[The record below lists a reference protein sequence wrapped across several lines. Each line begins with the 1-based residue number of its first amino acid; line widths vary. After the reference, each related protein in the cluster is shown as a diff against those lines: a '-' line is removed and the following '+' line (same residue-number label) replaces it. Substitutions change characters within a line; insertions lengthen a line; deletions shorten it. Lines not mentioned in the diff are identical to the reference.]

1 MRVRITKMPLDKA
14 AYGKQVDGSLS
25 LQPGAFGGADYTA
38 SDKTFYKGVKD
49 TISAVPRE
57 EANLEAEGGETAFG
71 PISGQSIPDHLKIR
85 GKRHHEGGV
94 PLNLP
99 DDTFIFSDTASLR
112 INDPSVLAM
121 FNKTPKKGGYTPA
134 EIAKP
139 YNINKYKA
147 ILLDPDTS
155 KLERNTAT
163 IMIKNYIMKLGALA
177 IVQESMK
184 GFPQGIPA
192 MAKPYMEAN
201 GISEEDLMPELKEQ
215 ATALAQSVEQGASPQ
230 MPQEQNPMAAQ
241 EMQQMNPEQAM
252 QDQQMMMNQGQG
264 QPAYPQQ
271 MPSGA
276 PVAMPQGDMSQM
288 APEGMM
294 QYGGM
299 SSLRRAEEGGSD
311 DMEVPPELESEC
323 YEEASWPGGPK
334 KRKKSCRELIEAWNK
349 RKKRQDA
356 VGRFLMN
363 AGQTAVELGLVGG
376 AAIGSGYLAPKE
388 SGWGRMMRTVGN
400 KIGDFFQ
407 EDGGAIG
414 YNDSM
419 RNLRKADQGMEQ
431 QPSEEEM
438 MIMQQQQQQ
447 QQGGQDQQMM
457 QIMQQVAQA
466 LQQGAQ
472 PEELT
477 VELLQGQVPP
487 EAIMQIFV
495 ELGIPEEQV
504 QQLVMSAMQQM
515 QGGQEPAPMAMYG
528 MSMGGY
534 DFPYDPNQMAYGGVP
549 KFSLAGV
556 VTDPGDRKVSKQEWG
571 SKKYENYKL
580 DPNNSRRK
588 TDQTT
593 GRVTGYS
600 DYKKPHAN
608 SGSGTGPFKGS
619 LCEDM
624 KTEGRT
630 HYGKTAAQVVK
641 YAFKHHY
648 VLDANGVATDEVLP
662 KWAKVNAAEIAKLQ
676 GCEVKGEIIEKD
688 AIIYDEEGK
697 KCICLGKD
705 GKPILD
711 ASGAEI
717 PTGTDPT
724 TGECIQDDP
733 KCHEPE
739 ELLCRCVDPNTGEVK
754 EFPIEKIEECVC
766 QDGSKGQISRGDSPH
781 WSVPATTNVLRNA
794 LMQVNPASSNVVL
807 PGRAQIQG
815 AYEEYQTKVDQ
826 GLAANQS
833 LQTAIM
839 TGMAGSTGTKQSQMK
854 DLLGKSLRASMDAVA
869 GVQSRNVDRQRETNT
884 QSAAIDN
891 SNMLTKAQFIGQGL
905 ESQKNRK
912 DVRTSNVNKRTF
924 NTMGAVMEADT
935 EMGRRQNMNVTTP
948 QYASEYDYGFITP
961 TGVEKPLTGANG
973 ATMDDRIQYYLA
985 KTGDYQKAFDMAYK
999 EARLNKTA
1007 NGGELTFKKG
1017 GYYLGESAYPF
1028 I

>member
-71 PISGQSIPDHLKIR
+71 PISGQSIPDHVKIR

-99 DDTFIFSDTASLR
+99 DDTFIFSDTASLK

-201 GISEEDLMPELKEQ
+201 GITEEDLIPELKEQ
-215 ATALAQSVEQGASPQ
+215 ADALTQSVEQGANPQ

-299 SSLRRAEEGGSD
+299 NTLRRANE
-311 DMEVPPELESEC
+311 
-323 YEEASWPGGPK
+323 
-334 KRKKSCRELIEAWNK
+334 
-349 RKKRQDA
+349 
-356 VGRFLMN
+356 
-363 AGQTAVELGLVGG
+363 
-376 AAIGSGYLAPKE
+376 
-388 SGWGRMMRTVGN
+388 
-400 KIGDFFQ
+400 
-407 EDGGAIG
+407 
-414 YNDSM
+414 
-419 RNLRKADQGMEQ
+419 GME
-431 QPSEEEM
+431 
-438 MIMQQQQQQ
+438 
-447 QQGGQDQQMM
+447 QGGQDQQMM
-457 QIMQQVAQA
+457 QIMQKVAQA
-466 LQQGAQ
+466 LQQGAP
-472 PEELT
+472 PEKLT
-477 VELLQGQVPP
+477 AELLQGQIPP

-495 ELGIPEEQV
+495 ELGLPEDQV
-504 QQLVMSAMQQM
+504 EQLVMSTMQQM

-549 KFSLAGV
+549 KFAGPENSQV
-556 VTDPGDRKVSKQEWG
+556 NNTDPGGPDRKVSKQEWG
-571 SKKYENYKL
+571 SKQYDKYTV
-580 DPNNSRRK
+580 DPSNSRRK
-588 TDQTT
+588 TYENR
-593 GRVTGYS
+593 GNVEGYS
-600 DYKKPHAN
+600 DYNKPHAN
-608 SGSGTGPFKGS
+608 AGSGSGPFKGN

-676 GCEVKGEIIEKD
+676 GCEVKGAVTESD

-705 GKPILD
+705 GKAILD
-711 ASGAEI
+711 KNGAEI

-733 KCHEPE
+733 KCHEPPE

-754 EFPIEKIEECVC
+754 EFPIEREEECVC
-766 QDGSKGQISRGDSPH
+766 QDGSRGQVSGGDRPH
-781 WSVPATTNVLRNA
+781 WSVPAQTNVLRNA
-794 LMQVNPASSNVVL
+794 MMNVNPASSNVVL

-833 LQTAIM
+833 LQNAIM
-839 TGMAGSTGTKQSQMK
+839 TGMAGSTGAKQAQMK

-891 SNMLTKAQFIGQGL
+891 SNMLTRAQILGQGL
-905 ESQKNRK
+905 EAQKNRK

-973 ATMDDRIQYYLA
+973 ATLEDRIQYYLA
-985 KTGDYQKAFDMAYK
+985 KTGDYQKAFEMAYK
-999 EARLNKTA
+999 EARIS
-1007 NGGELTFKKG
+1007 KKHG
-1017 GYYLGESAYPF
+1017 GYVMATNVFPF

>member
-376 AAIGSGYLAPKE
+376 AAIGSGYLAKKE
-388 SGWGRMMRTVGN
+388 SPWGKLMRTVGG

-419 RNLRKADQGMEQ
+419 RNLRKANQGMEQ

-438 MIMQQQQQQ
+438 MMMQ

-487 EAIMQIFV
+487 EAIAQIFV
-495 ELGIPEEQV
+495 ELGMPEDQV

-549 KFSLAGV
+549 KFVGTENSQV
-556 VTDPGDRKVSKQEWG
+556 NTDPGGPGNPPDRKVTKQDWG
-571 SKKYENYKL
+571 SKQYENYKL

-588 TDQTT
+588 TLSEESSISGGKLEGTAPGGGSNPNLVADIC
-593 GRVTGYS
+593 S
-600 DYKKPHAN
+600 SMKK
-608 SGSGTGPFKGS
+608 KGS
-619 LCEDM
+619 VY
-624 KTEGRT
+624 
-630 HYGKTAAQVVK
+630 YGQSVDKVIEYALGHLNTPK
-641 YAFKHHY
+641 YA
-648 VLDANGVATDEVLP
+648 AARP
-662 KWAKVNAAEIAKLQ
+662 KIAIQLEACRQ
-676 GCEVKGEIIEKD
+676 KGEMTVKD
-688 AIIYDEEGK
+688 AIIFDEEGK

>member
-99 DDTFIFSDTASLR
+99 DDTFIFSDTASLK

-299 SSLRRAEEGGSD
+299 NSLRRA
-311 DMEVPPELESEC
+311 
-323 YEEASWPGGPK
+323 
-334 KRKKSCRELIEAWNK
+334 N
-349 RKKRQDA
+349 
-356 VGRFLMN
+356 
-363 AGQTAVELGLVGG
+363 
-376 AAIGSGYLAPKE
+376 
-388 SGWGRMMRTVGN
+388 
-400 KIGDFFQ
+400 
-407 EDGGAIG
+407 
-414 YNDSM
+414 
-419 RNLRKADQGMEQ
+419 QGME
-431 QPSEEEM
+431 
-438 MIMQQQQQQ
+438 Q

-487 EAIMQIFV
+487 EAIAQIFV
-495 ELGIPEEQV
+495 ELGMPEDQV
-504 QQLVMSAMQQM
+504 QQLVMGVMQQM
-515 QGGQEPAPMAMYG
+515 QGGQEQDPRQQQMSEEEMMAMQQQDPRQMQQAPMAAYG

-534 DFPYDPNQMAYGGVP
+534 DMPFYDDPNQMAYGGVP
-549 KFSLAGV
+549 KFAGPENSQV
-556 VTDPGDRKVSKQEWG
+556 NTDPGGPDDPIVKKTTDPITDSKRLGTEYGTGKYKPGQRQSGQTYYDVDKQPTIKGRGWTEGTDVEWNYTGGGGGNWNPTRQEAIDQYCKNMG
-571 SKKYENYKL
+571 NPKSKLFYGVDHVKIAEANFGYLKNSKKPEDQAEYLAIVEKL
-580 DPNNSRRK
+580 KNCKAGGKQTKFEFIEEKDGEPPCICLK
-588 TDQTT
+588 TD
-593 GRVTGYS
+593 
-600 DYKKPHAN
+600 
-608 SGSGTGPFKGS
+608 GTPW
-619 LCEDM
+619 
-624 KTEGRT
+624 T
-630 HYGKTAAQVVK
+630 
-641 YAFKHHY
+641 
-648 VLDANGVATDEVLP
+648 DANGNTKEAP
-662 KWAKVNAAEIAKLQ
+662 K
-676 GCEVKGEIIEKD
+676 
-688 AIIYDEEGK
+688 
-697 KCICLGKD
+697 
-705 GKPILD
+705 
-711 ASGAEI
+711 
-717 PTGTDPT
+717 DPT
-724 TGECIQDDP
+724 TGECISNDP
-733 KCHEPE
+733 TCSEPE

-766 QDGSKGQISRGDSPH
+766 QDGSKGQISKGQISRGDRPH

-833 LQTAIM
+833 LQNAIM
-839 TGMAGSTGTKQSQMK
+839 TGMAGSTGAKQSQMK

-891 SNMLTKAQFIGQGL
+891 SNMLARSQFLGQAL

-924 NTMGAVMEADT
+924 NTMGAAMDADAA
-935 EMGRRQNMNVTTP
+935 MRAIQNANVTTP
-948 QYASEYDYGFITP
+948 QYAAEYDYGFISP

-973 ATMDDRIQYYLA
+973 ATMEDRIQYYLA

-999 EARLNKTA
+999 EARLNKTK

>member
-71 PISGQSIPDHLKIR
+71 PISGQSIPDHVKIR

-99 DDTFIFSDTASLR
+99 DDTFIFSDTASLK

-201 GISEEDLMPELKEQ
+201 GITEEDLIPELKEQ
-215 ATALAQSVEQGASPQ
+215 ADALTQSVEQGANPQ

-299 SSLRRAEEGGSD
+299 NTLRRAEEGGSD

-323 YEEASWPGGPK
+323 YEEASWPGGPR
-334 KRKKSCRELIEAWNK
+334 KRKKSCRELIEAWHK
-349 RKKRQDA
+349 RKKRQDK
-356 VGRFLMN
+356 VTRFFMN
-363 AGQTAVELGLVGG
+363 AGQTALELGLAGG
-376 AAIGSGYLAPKE
+376 AALGSGYLAPKE
-388 SGWGRMMRTVGN
+388 SGWGKMMRTVGS

-407 EDGGAIG
+407 EDGGTIG

-419 RNLRKADQGMEQ
+419 RTLRRANEGME
-431 QPSEEEM
+431 
-438 MIMQQQQQQ
+438 
-447 QQGGQDQQMM
+447 QGGQDQQMM
-457 QIMQQVAQA
+457 QIMQKVAQA

-477 VELLQGQVPP
+477 AELLQGQIPP

-495 ELGIPEEQV
+495 ELGLPEDQV
-504 QQLVMSAMQQM
+504 EQLVMSTMQQM

-549 KFSLAGV
+549 KFAGPENSQV
-556 VTDPGDRKVSKQEWG
+556 NNTDPGGPDRKVSKQEWG
-571 SKKYENYKL
+571 SKQYDKYTV
-580 DPNNSRRK
+580 DPSNSRRK
-588 TDQTT
+588 TYENR
-593 GRVTGYS
+593 GNVEGYS
-600 DYKKPHAN
+600 DYNKPHAN
-608 SGSGTGPFKGS
+608 AGSGSGPFKGN

-676 GCEVKGEIIEKD
+676 GCEVKGAVTESD

-705 GKPILD
+705 GKAILD
-711 ASGAEI
+711 KNGAEI

-733 KCHEPE
+733 KCHEPPE

-754 EFPIEKIEECVC
+754 EFPIEREEECVC
-766 QDGSKGQISRGDSPH
+766 QDGSRGQVSGGDRPH
-781 WSVPATTNVLRNA
+781 WSVPAQTNVLRNA
-794 LMQVNPASSNVVL
+794 MMNVNPASSNVVL

-833 LQTAIM
+833 LQNAIM
-839 TGMAGSTGTKQSQMK
+839 TGMAGSTGAKQAQMK

-891 SNMLTKAQFIGQGL
+891 SNMLTRAQILGQGL
-905 ESQKNRK
+905 EAQKNRK

-973 ATMDDRIQYYLA
+973 ATLEDRIQYYLA
-985 KTGDYQKAFDMAYK
+985 KTGDYQKAFEMAYK
-999 EARLNKTA
+999 EARIS
-1007 NGGELTFKKG
+1007 KKHG
-1017 GYYLGESAYPF
+1017 GYVMATNVFPF

>member
-71 PISGQSIPDHLKIR
+71 PISGQSIPDHVKIR

-99 DDTFIFSDTASLR
+99 DDTFIFSDTASLK

-139 YNINKYKA
+139 YNINKYKS

-201 GISEEDLMPELKEQ
+201 GITEEDLIPELKEQ
-215 ATALAQSVEQGASPQ
+215 ANALTQSVEQGANPQ

-299 SSLRRAEEGGSD
+299 NTLRRANE
-311 DMEVPPELESEC
+311 
-323 YEEASWPGGPK
+323 
-334 KRKKSCRELIEAWNK
+334 
-349 RKKRQDA
+349 
-356 VGRFLMN
+356 
-363 AGQTAVELGLVGG
+363 
-376 AAIGSGYLAPKE
+376 
-388 SGWGRMMRTVGN
+388 
-400 KIGDFFQ
+400 
-407 EDGGAIG
+407 
-414 YNDSM
+414 
-419 RNLRKADQGMEQ
+419 GME
-431 QPSEEEM
+431 
-438 MIMQQQQQQ
+438 
-447 QQGGQDQQMM
+447 QGGQDQQMM
-457 QIMQQVAQA
+457 QIMQKVAQA

-477 VELLQGQVPP
+477 AELLQGQIPP

-495 ELGIPEEQV
+495 ELGLPEDQV
-504 QQLVMSAMQQM
+504 QQLVMSTMQQM

-534 DFPYDPNQMAYGGVP
+534 DFPYDPNQMAYGGIPRFDGENNSQVN
-549 KFSLAGV
+549 
-556 VTDPGDRKVSKQEWG
+556 TDPGDRKVSKKEWE
-571 SKKYENYKL
+571 SKKYENYTV
-580 DPNNSRRK
+580 DPSNSRRK
-588 TDQTT
+588 TNENRGT
-593 GRVTGYS
+593 VEGYS
-600 DYKKPHAN
+600 DYNKPHADAG
-608 SGSGTGPFKGS
+608 SGSGPFKGN

-624 KTEGRT
+624 KTKGRT

-662 KWAKVNAAEIAKLQ
+662 KWAKVNAAEIAKLK
-676 GCEVKGEIIEKD
+676 GCEVKGAITDKD

-705 GKPILD
+705 GKAILD
-711 ASGAEI
+711 KNGAEI

-733 KCHEPE
+733 KCHEPPE

-754 EFPIEKIEECVC
+754 EFPIEKEEECVC
-766 QDGSKGQISRGDSPH
+766 QDGSRGQVGGGDRPH
-781 WSVPATTNVLRNA
+781 WSVPAQTNVLRNA
-794 LMQVNPASSNVVL
+794 MMNVNPASSNVVL

-833 LQTAIM
+833 LQNAIM
-839 TGMAGSTGTKQSQMK
+839 TGMAGSTGAKQAQMK

-869 GVQSRNVDRQRETNT
+869 GVQSRNVDRQRETNA
-884 QSAAIDN
+884 QSATIDN
-891 SNMLTKAQFIGQGL
+891 SNMLARSQILGQGL
-905 ESQKNRK
+905 EAQKNRK

-973 ATMDDRIQYYLA
+973 ATLEDRIQYYLA
-985 KTGDYQKAFDMAYK
+985 KTGDYQKAFEMAYK
-999 EARLNKTA
+999 EARL
-1007 NGGELTFKKG
+1007 KKHG
-1017 GYYLGESAYPF
+1017 GYVMATNVFPF